1 MRGGA
6 RWVTAGLADQVVIA
20 SANAGNILL
29 ALALLDRHRAGV
41 LVLSIGVAYLVM
53 GINRAFVGEVLLAM
67 ASRYDGASRDRLVRN
82 GTAAAVTI
90 GLVAAVACAAVW
102 AVWPAKPN
110 VDLRDLIWV
119 VPFLPMILLHDTGRY
134 SYLSA
139 RQPARALVIDLVW
152 VSTQGLAVLLL
163 WSLHAVTAGGLFVCW
178 GLGATMGA
186 CVFLVRSGGRPWR
199 GDPRHWATETRR
211 LSGWFT
217 ATALIGQL
225 QVQAVG
231 FLVAGQL
238 SARELSGLRGAQT
251 ALIQPVQNFIMAMMG
266 LLVPRASRLAGDA
279 AKGSEQAVTG
289 LRRQTRTLV
298 LIACALGVVLVATL
312 APVAHFLLVRIPKF
326 ADVAPLALPM
336 SIQGAIYLVQMPFA
350 AALRGM
356 HRARMLFAQYVVFSA
371 TSLSGLVI
379 GASQARLPGAVWG
392 MVIGAIVGLAAM
404 AAQYLYAVRTLVGS
418 GDGSVSTADDGIATV
433 KDVSVPR

>member
-1 MRGGA
+1 
-6 RWVTAGLADQVVIA
+6 V
-20 SANAGNILL
+20 
-29 ALALLDRHRAGV
+29 
-41 LVLSIGVAYLVM
+41 
-53 GINRAFVGEVLLAM
+53 
-67 ASRYDGASRDRLVRN
+67 
-82 GTAAAVTI
+82 
-90 GLVAAVACAAVW
+90 
-102 AVWPAKPN
+102 
-110 VDLRDLIWV
+110 
-119 VPFLPMILLHDTGRY
+119 
-134 SYLSA
+134 
-139 RQPARALVIDLVW
+139 
-152 VSTQGLAVLLL
+152 
-163 WSLHAVTAGGLFVCW
+163 
-178 GLGATMGA
+178 GA
-186 CVFLVRSGGRPWR
+186 CVFLARSGVRPWR
-199 GDPRHWATETRR
+199 GDPRHWAMETRR

-217 ATALIGQL
+217 ATALVGQL

-289 LRRQTRTLV
+289 LRRQTRTLA

>member
-29 ALALLDRHRAGV
+29 ALALLDRHRAGI
-41 LVLSIGVAYLVM
+41 LVLSIGIAYLIM

-67 ASRYDGASRDRLVRN
+67 ASRYDGEDRDRLVRN
-82 GTAAAVTI
+82 GTAVAVTI
-90 GLVAAVACAAVW
+90 GLIAAVVCTVVW
-102 AVWPAKPN
+102 AVWPTEPN

-119 VPFLPMILLHDTGRY
+119 VPFLPTILLHDTGRY

-139 RQPARALVIDLVW
+139 RQPGRALVIDLVW
-152 VSTQGLAVLLL
+152 VTTQGLCVLLL
-163 WSLHAVTAGGLFVCW
+163 WASHAVTAGRLFVCW
-178 GLGATMGA
+178 GLGATVGA
-186 CVFLVRSGGRPWR
+186 CVFLLRSGVRPWR
-199 GDPRHWATETRR
+199 GDPRQWATETRR

-217 ATALIGQL
+217 ATALIGQF

-251 ALIQPVQNFIMAMMG
+251 ALIQPVQNFITAMMG
-266 LLVPRASRLAGDA
+266 LLVPRASRLAGEA
-279 AKGSEQAVTG
+279 ARGSEPAAVG

-298 LIACALGVVLVATL
+298 LISCALGAVLVATL
-312 APVAHFLLVRIPKF
+312 APVAHFLLVRVPKF
-326 ADVAPLALPM
+326 ADIAPLALPM

-356 HRARMLFAQYVVFSA
+356 HQARMLFWQYALFST

-379 GASQARLPGAVWG
+379 GASQARLLGAVWG
-392 MVIGAIVGLAAM
+392 MVVGAIVGLTAM
-404 AAQYLYAVRTLVGS
+404 AAQYLYAVRRLAGS
-418 GDGSVSTADDGIATV
+418 GDDSASTPDDGIATV